1 MITLLVQT
9 ERVLSNYRI
18 LQKQAGKTPLI
29 PVLEANAYGF
39 GDAAIARLLVEEG
52 VRTIAVSRLEEAV
65 RVAEAVRGIDILLLT
80 PYAEEKDLQVILE
93 NDLIASIDSNDA
105 AVLMSSLSRKLHRRA
120 RIQLCVDFGMG
131 RYGYMPQEVSKAIQ
145 TIKNLG
151 NLELNGVFAILPS
164 GSEKKSSLRQQQV
177 KEFSRVMSAIEREG
191 LGVGIPHMVD
201 VHQLPYYPE
210 LKHTAVRTNADLFGR
225 GPGKE
230 KNGLKKVGRAVSE
243 ICDLKWLTAGS
254 TVGDDGRQKVRT
266 ATRVAV
272 VSVGIADGLFSEE
285 ATRRHTLFTRR
296 KVCEIN
302 GKKAPIIGRV
312 GLTALTVDVTDIECS
327 LGDIVS
333 FDVNPVGISAFARRE
348 YV

>member
-1 MITLLVQT
+1 MVTLLVQT
-9 ERVLSNYRI
+9 ERILSNYRV
-18 LQKQAGKTPLI
+18 LQKQAGKAPVL

-39 GDAAIARLLVEEG
+39 GDAAVARLLAEEG

-65 RVAEAVRGIDILLLT
+65 RVAEAVRGIDVLLLT
-80 PYAEEKDLQVILE
+80 PYAEEKDLQTILE
-93 NDLIASIDSNDA
+93 NDLVAAVDSNDA
-105 AVLMSSLSRKLHRRA
+105 AVLLSSLSRQLHRRA
-120 RIQLCVDFGMG
+120 RVQLCVDFGMG
-131 RYGYMPQEVSKAIQ
+131 RYGYMPQEVPKAAQ
-145 TIKNLG
+145 TIKHLG
-151 NLELNGVFAILPS
+151 NLELSGVFSLLPS
-164 GSEKKSSLRQQQV
+164 GSEKKASLRQQQV
-177 KEFSRVMSAIEREG
+177 KEFGRVIAAVEREE
-191 LGVGIPHMVD
+191 LAAGIPHLAD

-243 ICDLKWLTAGS
+243 VCDLKWLTAGS
-254 TVGDDGRQKVRT
+254 TVGDDGRQKVHR

-272 VSVGIADGLFSEE
+272 VSAGIADGLFPEE
-285 ATRRHTLFTRR
+285 AARRHTLFRR
-296 KVCEIN
+296 KKSCEIN